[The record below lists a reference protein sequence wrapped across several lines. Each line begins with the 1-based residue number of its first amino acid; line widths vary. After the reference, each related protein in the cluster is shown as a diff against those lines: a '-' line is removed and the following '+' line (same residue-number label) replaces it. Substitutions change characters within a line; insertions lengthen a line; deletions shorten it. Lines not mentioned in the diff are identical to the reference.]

1 MTHNPI
7 TEYLSRYPNENKTTL
22 AKKAGVGYSIVHR
35 TDLALYDD
43 LPPALEKFFHDN
55 MEVPPG
61 SYHSQYWRFEY
72 KKYKTNCLESHRK
85 SVRNALWLKKP
96 ANSYKTWIDFRE
108 YVEDSQM
115 GFAKLL
121 LINVAI
127 VSHYETRITKN
138 LPEVI
143 RQRLRYFGMSNE
155 IIQGLSE
162 LPVGRRSAPYA

>member
-1 MTHNPI
+1 MSHNPI
-7 TEYLSRYPNENKTTL
+7 SEYLSRYPNENKTTL

-43 LPPALEKFFHDN
+43 LPPKLENFFNDV
-55 MEVPPG
+55 MPVPPKHW
-61 SYHSQYWRFEY
+61 SWRIEY
-72 KKYKTNCLESHRK
+72 KKYKTSCLEAHRK
-85 SVRNALWLKKP
+85 SIRNEKPLWVTKP

-143 RQRLRYFGMSNE
+143 RQRLRYFGMPAD
-155 IIQGLSE
+155 QVQKLSE